1 MKFQHLPIGAR
12 FEFEGRWYTKVGPL
26 VAAEEGG
33 GQRMIPRYAVLRG
46 LNDAA
51 AVTGDNTVAQ
61 LDIAEVSA
69 AFAEFEQ
76 MAGQLL
82 REAAGIDTAPQAAVQ
97 SALTTAGQVFR
108 NRLNIK

>member
-12 FEFEGRWYTKVGPL
+12 FEYEGRWYTKVGPL

-46 LNDAA
+46 SNNVAA
-51 AVTGDNTVAQ
+51 AAPVTVPQ
-61 LDIAEVSA
+61 LETAEVSA

-76 MAGQLL
+76 IAGQLL
-82 REAAGIDTAPQAAVQ
+82 HEAINADPVHQGAMQAA
-97 SALTTAGQVFR
+97 LTVAGQVFR

>member
-1 MKFQHLPIGAR
+1 MKFQHLPIGAH
-12 FEFEGRWYTKVGPL
+12 FEFEGRCYTKVGPL

-46 LNDAA
+46 LNDVAA
-51 AVTGDNTVAQ
+51 AAAPITVPQ
-61 LDIAEVSA
+61 LEAAEVSA

-76 MAGQLL
+76 LAGQMLH
-82 REAAGIDTAPQAAVQ
+82 EATNADPARQAAVQ
-97 SALTTAGQVFR
+97 AALTVAGQVFR